1 MDFGA
6 RYAGYCSDMTRT
18 VFVGEPSDEVRRAYG
33 AIRRANEECEAML
46 RAGLSGA
53 DVHQHAEAVLEEE
66 GFGGA
71 MGHSLGH
78 SVGIDI
84 HEAPNLSP
92 RNPKALCAG
101 NVVTVEPG
109 IYLTGKF
116 GMRLEDYGVV
126 RETSY
131 EVFTQS
137 THEMIIIS

>member
-66 GFGGA
+66 A
-71 MGHSLGH
+71 SA
-78 SVGIDI
+78 
-84 HEAPNLSP
+84 APWAILL
-92 RNPKALCAG
+92 ATA
-101 NVVTVEPG
+101 
-109 IYLTGKF
+109 
-116 GMRLEDYGVV
+116 
-126 RETSY
+126 
-131 EVFTQS
+131 
-137 THEMIIIS
+137 